1 MELLPPGAPLSDP
14 MLDAVRRRH
23 PDVDLVVLPPEPTPL
38 PADAPDG
45 EGDQVATTI
54 DLVRRL
60 ATAVWS
66 RVAETPAD
74 PPVDPG
80 FGPVPG
86 TVVVRSRH
94 CASVPDR
101 PRVLTE
107 LRDDL
112 QGEGWHFRRPWGA
125 VERLV
130 GERDGVELRGCYAP
144 VTGTLLVTLTS
155 AALFVGPDQARRL
168 VGH

>member
-1 MELLPPGAPLSDP
+1 MELLPPGAPLRDP

-23 PDVDLVVLPPEPTPL
+23 PDVDLVVRPPEPTPVST
-38 PADAPDG
+38 AVVDD
-45 EGDQVATTI
+45 DQFASTT

-60 ATAVWS
+60 ATGLWS
-66 RVAETPAD
+66 RVVSTPD
-74 PPVDPG
+74 EPPVDPG

-94 CASVPDR
+94 CAIVPDR
-101 PRVLTE
+101 PHVLTE

-155 AALFVGPDQARRL
+155 AALFVGTDQARRL

>member
-1 MELLPPGAPLSDP
+1 MRDP

-23 PDVDLVVLPPEPTPL
+23 PDVDLVVLPPEP
-38 PADAPDG
+38 APVSTAVAED
-45 EGDQVATTI
+45 DQFASTI
-54 DLVRRL
+54 DLVRGL
-60 ATAVWS
+60 ATALWS
-66 RVAETPAD
+66 RLVTTPD
-74 PPVDPG
+74 EPPVDPG

-94 CASVPDR
+94 CAIVPDR
-101 PRVLTE
+101 PHLLTE

-144 VTGTLLVTLTS
+144 ITGTLLLTLTS